1 MVSIFRNEL
10 TLFLTLKNLQTPPA
24 KPIHQLNAFP
34 PSHNAQSITRNDAM
48 ETNDSI
54 LDDSSHFV
62 HAQQRPEALKRF
74 DTVDDDPIEDS
85 ETEDRRT
92 GEGGRDGN
100 ESFAKS
106 SSVMGGKVDKGKG
119 KEVSRSETD
128 RMDADDAVRPSS
140 TLPTPKKT
148 PNSRN
153 QALKRHQEEIELDSQ
168 GAPSSKKQKCSE
180 AGEIETQS

>member
-1 MVSIFRNEL
+1 
-10 TLFLTLKNLQTPPA
+10 
-24 KPIHQLNAFP
+24 
-34 PSHNAQSITRNDAM
+34 M

-54 LDDSSHFV
+54 LEDSSHFV
-62 HAQQRPEALKRF
+62 HAQQQPDALKRF
-74 DTVDDDPIEDS
+74 ETVDDDPIEDV

-92 GEGGRDGN
+92 GRESRAGN
-100 ESFAKS
+100 DSVAKL
-106 SSVMGGKVDKGKG
+106 SSVDGGKVDKGKG
-119 KEVSRSETD
+119 RADPRSTTD
-128 RMDADDAVRPSS
+128 RMDMDDAVRPSS

-153 QALKRHQEEIELDSQ
+153 PALKRHQAEAELDSQ